1 MSEHMKKPP
10 IDRKS
15 VGSITIMG
23 KKYIVPKKT
32 LQAILTLIQ
41 SNPEVKE
48 DTIPYDEIVAE
59 KIKNIGKGPMAM
71 RGARTRESMTQ
82 KKLADR
88 LKIDQAIISKIENG
102 QINIDNKLA
111 KNLSKIF
118 NIDYRVF
125 LK

>member
-1 MSEHMKKPP
+1 MSEHMKKPRINGKP
-10 IDRKS
+10 A
-15 VGSITIMG
+15 GSITIMG
-23 KKYIVPKKT
+23 KKYIVPRKT

-59 KIKNIGKGPMAM
+59 KIKKIGKGAMALK
-71 RGARTRESMTQ
+71 GARARESLTQ
-82 KKLADR
+82 KRLADK

-102 QINIDNKLA
+102 QIKIDNKLA
-111 KNLSKIF
+111 KSISEIF

-125 LK
+125 LQ